1 MVSSMKIVS
10 NLLGCFRAA
19 CLSGVVFVVAFA
31 PLNAAPQN
39 DSVNA
44 GHADTVPAPVRPNI
58 LFIAVDDLRPQL
70 GCYDH
75 PETLSPNIDRLAAR
89 GTLFERAY
97 CNVPV
102 CGPSRVS
109 VLTGL
114 RTTSGQWRSSDLA
127 RPFLTMPALFK
138 ANGYAAI
145 SNGKVFHHLDDRS
158 EDWSEEPWRSIEIY
172 HGDTDWANYN
182 EYGIWQSD
190 ASSAFVHPK
199 SKRGPYFEAADV
211 PDNAYQDGKVA
222 DKTIEDLKRLKE
234 SGSPFFLA
242 CGFWRPHLPF
252 NAPKKYWD
260 LYQRDEIALAEN
272 RFAPENMPKRMTS
285 STEIDRYALAGSRKS
300 GDEFHSE
307 ARHAYYASVSYVDAQ
322 IGRVMDSLDELGL
335 ADNTIIVLWG
345 DHGWNLGEHDFWG
358 KHNTFNNSLQVP
370 LIVCAPGAKT
380 NNRTT
385 KLVELVDLF
394 PTLCHLAG
402 LPSAP
407 NLQGQ
412 SFVSLLHDPEDG
424 GKQAVFSKW
433 SGCEAVKTD
442 RYLYT
447 EWNKGKQGKAPARM
461 LFDHKLDP
469 QENVNLAGKE
479 EVAEIVLEHSLR
491 LKKPNIVYINVDDL
505 GWTDLSVQ
513 GSSFYQTPNID
524 RLASQGMTF
533 TNAYAAAANCT
544 PSRACSLSGQYTPRH
559 GVYTVD
565 SSARGKSK
573 NRKLIPTKNTLFLE
587 DDNQTI
593 ADILRADGYITAS
606 IGKWHV
612 SEDPRTHGFDFNVAG
627 DRWGSPR
634 HGGYH
639 SPYDFPN
646 CVQEEEGEYLTDRL
660 TDEAIR
666 FVSAKREDPFFLYLP
681 FYTVHSPLQA
691 KADKKAA
698 YKAMQGNEAHGN
710 ANYAAMIESLDE
722 NVGRLLATLD
732 ELGLSENTLVVFTSD
747 NGGVWNT
754 SKQWPLR
761 AGKGSYYEG
770 GIREPLFVRWPG
782 RVEAGSSSDVPVSGI
797 DFFPTFVEAAVA
809 AVPEDKVLDG
819 LSLLPL
825 LLQTG
830 SLVERPLF
838 WHFPIYLQ
846 GGNEECTDPLF
857 RTRPGSVV
865 RFGDWKLHE
874 YFEDGRIEL
883 FNLKDDIGEK
893 HNLIAKHPAK
903 AKELM
908 DLLREWRAQVNAPVP
923 TALNPEFQSSEP
935 AVDLELFDSEQQPR

>member
-1 MVSSMKIVS
+1 MKIAS
-10 NLLGCFRAA
+10 NLLWCIRVVCSSGAVFAMATTAFSAA
-19 CLSGVVFVVAFA
+19 AQTDQLQPVGNGA
-31 PLNAAPQN
+31 P
-39 DSVNA
+39 
-44 GHADTVPAPVRPNI
+44 PALERPNI

-114 RTTSGQWRSSDLA
+114 RTSSGQWRSSDVK
-127 RPFLTMPALFK
+127 RPFTTMPALFK
-138 ANGYAAI
+138 ANGYEAI
-145 SNGKVFHHLDDRS
+145 SNGKIFHHLGDRAG
-158 EDWSEEPWRSIEIY
+158 DWSEEPWRSIEIY

-190 ASSAFVHPK
+190 ASAAFVNPK

-222 DKTIEDLKRLKE
+222 DKTIADLKRLKE
-234 SGSPFFLA
+234 DGSPFFLA

-260 LYQRDEIALAEN
+260 MYQRDEIVLADN
-272 RFAPENMPKRMTS
+272 RFEPEGMPKRMSS

-300 GDEFHSE
+300 SDEFHLE

-335 ADNTIIVLWG
+335 ADNTIVVLWG

-380 NNRTT
+380 NNRTP
-385 KLVELVDLF
+385 KLVELVDLY
-394 PTLCHLAG
+394 PTLCDLAG
-402 LPSAP
+402 LPSAA
-407 NLQGQ
+407 NLQGE
-412 SFVSLLHDPEDG
+412 SFVGLLNDPNDG
-424 GKQAVFSKW
+424 GKEAVFSRW

-442 RYLYT
+442 RYLFT
-447 EWNKGKQGKAPARM
+447 EWKGKTAARM
-461 LFDHKLDP
+461 LFDHQLDP
-469 QENVNLAGKE
+469 QENVNLAAKE
-479 EVAEIVLEHSLR
+479 ESAEVVREHSWR
-491 LKKPNIVYINVDDL
+491 LNKPNIVYINVDDL

-513 GSSFYQTPNID
+513 GSNYYETPNID

-573 NRKLIPTKNTLFLE
+573 NRRLIPTKNTLFLE
-587 DDNQTI
+587 DDNLTI
-593 ADILRADGYITAS
+593 ADILRADGYATAS

-612 SEDPRTHGFDFNVAG
+612 SQDPLENGFDLNIAG

-646 CVQEEEGEYLTDRL
+646 CTQEEAGEYLTDRL
-660 TDEAIR
+660 TDEAIQ
-666 FVSAKREDPFFLYLP
+666 FISTKREEPFFLYLP

-691 KADKKAA
+691 KDDITAK
-698 YKAMQGNEAHGN
+698 YKAKQSSEAHSN
-710 ANYAAMIESLDE
+710 AKYAAMIESLDD
-722 NVGRLLATLD
+722 NVGRLMTALD
-732 ELGLSENTLVVFTSD
+732 ELGISENTLVVFTSD

-782 RVEAGSSSDVPVSGI
+782 KIKAGSSSDVPVNGI
-797 DFFPTFVEAAVA
+797 DFFPTFVDAAVA
-809 AVPEDKVLDG
+809 SVPQEKVLDG
-819 LSLLPL
+819 LSLMPL
-825 LLQTG
+825 LTQSGTLE
-830 SLVERPLF
+830 ERALF

-846 GGNEECTDPLF
+846 GGNAECTDPLF

-865 RFGDWKLHE
+865 RLGDWKLHE

-883 FNLKDDIGEK
+883 YNLRDDIGEK
-893 HNLIAKHPAK
+893 HNLIAEHPK
-903 AKELM
+903 KVKELM
-908 DLLREWRAQVNAPVP
+908 DLLRAWRAQVDAPVP
-923 TALNPEFQSSEP
+923 STLNPEYQ
-935 AVDLELFDSEQQPR
+935 